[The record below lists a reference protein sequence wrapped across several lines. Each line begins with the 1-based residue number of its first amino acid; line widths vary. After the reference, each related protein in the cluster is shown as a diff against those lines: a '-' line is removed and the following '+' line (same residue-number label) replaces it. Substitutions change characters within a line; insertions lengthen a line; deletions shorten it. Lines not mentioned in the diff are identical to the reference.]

1 LNNADHGCRDPAA
14 VVIARKLTA
23 RHGAKALHMAIGRQR
38 SAVEQQDATGADLYL
53 AVCTVL
59 ADRDQVFSRWQARQP
74 KG

>member
-1 LNNADHGCRDPAA
+1 M
-14 VVIARKLTA
+14 
-23 RHGAKALHMAIGRQR
+23 ALGRQR